1 VEAMTL
7 ADRLIVMNA
16 GKADQIGAPLALY
29 ERPETR
35 FVAGFIGSP
44 AMNFLPVAAQDGGV
58 ALADGTRLPRPTDGG
73 PLQPG
78 RALTLGVRPEH
89 LAVDGG
95 AAALTVTVEL
105 AEMLGADTIVHGR
118 ASDGSLL
125 QARLPGTERARPGDR
140 LPLALDPRQLHLFD
154 RETGKRI

>member
-1 VEAMTL
+1 
-7 ADRLIVMNA
+7 MNA
-16 GKADQIGAPLALY
+16 GRADQIGAPLALY

-44 AMNFLPVAAQDGGV
+44 AMNFLPAVAQEDGV
-58 ALADGTRLPRPTDGG
+58 ALGDGTRLPRPADGG

-89 LAVDGG
+89 LAVDGA

-118 ASDGSLL
+118 AGDGSLL
-125 QARLPGTERARPGDR
+125 QARLPGTARAKPGDR
-140 LPLALDPRQLHLFD
+140 LPLALEPKQLHLFD
-154 RETGKRI
+154 RETGRRI